1 MPVFAPYRP
10 SYPNP
15 EPYTVTTAC
24 PAFTKFLPTMDPE
37 VPRWCVTF
45 KEGRSN
51 GRHGGYGR
59 VHYAGVVSTVSVSI
73 QPCREAVR

>member
-1 MPVFAPYRP
+1 
-10 SYPNP
+10 
-15 EPYTVTTAC
+15 
-24 PAFTKFLPTMDPE
+24 MDPE

-59 VHYAGVVSTVSVSI
+59 VHYAGVVSTVRVSI